1 MKAVNAESKEHRDV
15 SWFPSQSESTPFP
28 FQHER
33 DFLIVGNLY
42 KDYLTIQEQSSW
54 TKNNPLGFSLRPQRE
69 QSSLSVFLVSNN
81 PENKDTIVCLIC
93 IRI

>member
-15 SWFPSQSESTPFP
+15 SWFPSQSESTPVP

-42 KDYLTIQEQSSW
+42 KDYLT
-54 TKNNPLGFSLRPQRE
+54 TKNNPLGPR
-69 QSSLSVFLVSNN
+69 
-81 PENKDTIVCLIC
+81 TILLDFH
-93 IRI
+93 